1 MVRAKDS
8 ARTIRQS
15 VRRIL
20 DENPGPQQLTVLLA
34 RIANA
39 NAETQDALDEIEH
52 IADKE
57 KSGNEKHT

>member
-1 MVRAKDS
+1 VRARNA

-20 DENPGPQQLTVLLA
+20 DESPGPQLTTTLLA

-39 NAETQDALDEIEH
+39 NAETQDALEEIER
-52 IADKE
+52 IAEKE
-57 KSGNEKHT
+57 KTK